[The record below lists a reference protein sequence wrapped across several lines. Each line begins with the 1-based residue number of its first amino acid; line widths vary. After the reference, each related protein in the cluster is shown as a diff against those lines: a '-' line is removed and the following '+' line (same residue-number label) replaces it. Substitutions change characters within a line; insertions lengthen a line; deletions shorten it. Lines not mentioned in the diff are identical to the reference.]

1 MILMASVF
9 LMEKCNRVKCALTQY
24 SMLKKK
30 KKAGYSENTGIDF
43 TPKRIAFLMS
53 ESR

>member
-30 KKAGYSENTGIDF
+30 KVGYSENTGM
-43 TPKRIAFLMS
+43 TSHLKELPS
-53 ESR
+53 